1 MSTTIRTS
9 PVSSGLQ
16 AEVRRELHRAHLGR
30 VLARY
35 TRHEA
40 TALERDAAR
49 VARAAGLPVSEI
61 ARQLDLSEPRIY
73 QLLAPNPKDRNV

>member
-1 MSTTIRTS
+1 
-9 PVSSGLQ
+9 
-16 AEVRRELHRAHLGR
+16 VRRELHRAHLGR
-30 VLARY
+30 VLAGY
-35 TRHEA
+35 TRSEA

-61 ARQLDLSEPRIY
+61 AREIGVSVPRAY